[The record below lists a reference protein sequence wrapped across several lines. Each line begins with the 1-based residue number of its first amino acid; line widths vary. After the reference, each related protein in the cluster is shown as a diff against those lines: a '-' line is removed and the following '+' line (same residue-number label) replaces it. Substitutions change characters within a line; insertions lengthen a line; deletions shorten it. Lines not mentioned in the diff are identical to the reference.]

1 MLRTLIDRAE
11 GYLCGVLL
19 TAVVTLLFF
28 QVVMRVG
35 FNLGI
40 AWVEEL
46 ARYAFVWFVF
56 LGAARAARLGAHNR
70 VAIHLKLLP
79 PKVADYLLLLADLIW
94 VAFNLAMI
102 WKAYEVISL
111 MLRFP
116 FTSPAL
122 GWSMAYVYLIIPIG
136 FALMTVRALQVRYL
150 KLVHG
155 VEPADVD
162 RQEIEEAKRAVSA
175 EHQRKG

>member
-1 MLRTLIDRAE
+1 MRAVIDKAE

-28 QVVMRVG
+28 QVIMRVG
-35 FNLGI
+35 FNTGI

-70 VAIHLKLLP
+70 VSMHLRLLP
-79 PKVADYLLLLADLIW
+79 PKVADYLLLVADLIW

-116 FTSPAL
+116 YTSPAL

-136 FALMTVRALQVRYL
+136 FGLMTIRALQVRYL
-150 KLVHG
+150 KIVRG
-155 VEPADVD
+155 VEPDDVD
-162 RQEIEEAKRAVSA
+162 QREIEEAKRAVSA
-175 EHQRKG
+175 EHEPKG

>member
-1 MLRTLIDRAE
+1 MRAYIDKAE

-19 TAVVTLLFF
+19 TAVVSLLFF
-28 QVVMRVG
+28 QVIMRVV
-35 FNLGI
+35 FNTGV

-70 VAIHLKLLP
+70 VSVHLKLLP
-79 PKVADYLLLLADLIW
+79 PKVADGMLLVADLIW
-94 VAFNLAMI
+94 VAFNLAMV

-116 FTSPAL
+116 YRSPAL

-136 FALMTVRALQVRYL
+136 FALMSVRALQVRYL
-150 KLVHG
+150 KLARG
-155 VEPADVD
+155 IEPEDVD
-162 RQEIEEAKRAVSA
+162 RQEIEEAKRAVSS
-175 EHQRKG
+175 EHESRG